1 MITNMKNYK
10 SGFIAAVGLPNVG
23 KSTLINKIV
32 GQKVAIVSAKPQTT
46 RNKIIAI
53 RTTRDSQMIFV
64 DTPGIHTPKNKLGEY
79 MVDVASD
86 SIFEA
91 DVIFFVTS
99 AEREITN
106 TEMDI
111 IEKIKSSKLPSILVI
126 NKIDTVKKS
135 DLPEQIM
142 KYNALHEFD
151 ATVPISAKSG
161 YGVDSLVAEAE
172 NLLGD
177 GPKFYPE
184 DMVTDINM
192 RALAAEIIRE
202 KLLTM
207 LDKEI
212 PHGIAVEVLHFKEDE
227 KKISI
232 NATIYCEKYSHKSI
246 IIGKH
251 GDMLKKVGT
260 AARIDLEKILE
271 NKVFLELWVKPRDGW
286 RNKAKELKNFGY
298 DQKGF

>member
-1 MITNMKNYK
+1 MKNFK

-23 KSTLINKIV
+23 KSTLINKLI

-46 RNKIIAI
+46 RNRIIAI
-53 RTTRDSQMIFV
+53 RTTRDSQMVFI
-64 DTPGIHTPKNKLGEY
+64 DTPGIHNPRTKLGEY

-99 AEREITN
+99 ADRELTPM
-106 TEMDI
+106 EEEI

-135 DLPEQIM
+135 ELPEQIL
-142 KYNALHEFD
+142 KYNELHQFD

-161 YGVDSLVAEAE
+161 DGTNLLINEAE
-172 NLLGD
+172 KLLGE
-177 GPKFYPE
+177 GPRFYPE
-184 DMVTDINM
+184 DMVTDVNQ
-192 RALAAEIIRE
+192 RALAAEIVRE
-202 KLLTM
+202 KLLTL

-212 PHGIAVEVLHFKEDE
+212 PHGIAVEIMQFKDEE

-246 IIGKH
+246 IIGKR
-251 GDMLKKVGT
+251 GEMLKKVGT
-260 AARIDLEKILE
+260 AARIDLEDILE
-271 NKVFLELWVKPRDGW
+271 KKVFLELWVKPRDGW
-286 RNKAKELKNFGY
+286 RNKLRELKNFGY
-298 DQKGF
+298 DEKGI

>member
-1 MITNMKNYK
+1 MKNYK
-10 SGFIAAVGLPNVG
+10 SGFITAVGLPNVG

-46 RNKIIAI
+46 RNRIIAI
-53 RTTRDSQMIFV
+53 RTTRESQMVFI
-64 DTPGIHTPKNKLGEY
+64 DTPGIHTPRTMLGEY

-91 DVIFFVTS
+91 DVVFFVTS
-99 AEREITN
+99 ADREITN
-106 TEMDI
+106 TEEDI
-111 IEKIKSSKLPSILVI
+111 IEKIKSSKLPAILVI
-126 NKIDTVKKS
+126 NKIDAVKKS
-135 DLPEQIM
+135 ELPEQIL
-142 KYNALHEFD
+142 KYNSLHEFV
-151 ATVPISAKSG
+151 ATVPISAKTG
-161 YGVDSLVAEAE
+161 DGVNLLIEEAE
-172 NLLGD
+172 KLLGE

-184 DMVTDINM
+184 DMVTDVNQ

-202 KLLTM
+202 KLLTL

-212 PHGIAVEVLHFKEDE
+212 PHGTAVEVLQFKEEE

-260 AARIDLEKILE
+260 AARIDLEDILE
-271 NKVFLELWVKPRDGW
+271 KKVFLELWVKPRDGW
-286 RNKAKELKNFGY
+286 RNKMRELKNFGY
-298 DQKGF
+298 DEKGF

>member
-1 MITNMKNYK
+1 MKSYK

-23 KSTLINKIV
+23 KSTLINKLI

-46 RNKIIAI
+46 RNRIIAI
-53 RTTRDSQMIFV
+53 RTTRDSQMIFI

-79 MVDVASD
+79 MVDVADS

-99 AEREITN
+99 ADREITPK
-106 TEMDI
+106 EEEI
-111 IEKIKSSKLPSILVI
+111 IEKIKSSKLPSVLVI

-135 DLPEQIM
+135 ELPQQIL
-142 KYNALHEFD
+142 KYNSLHQFD

-161 YGVDSLVAEAE
+161 DGTDLLINEAE
-172 NLLGD
+172 KLLGE
-177 GPKFYPE
+177 GPRFYPE
-184 DMVTDINM
+184 DMVTDVQQ

-202 KLLTM
+202 KLLTL

-212 PHGIAVEVLHFKEDE
+212 PHGTAVEVLQFKEDD
-227 KKISI
+227 KIVRI
-232 NATIYCEKYSHKSI
+232 NANIYCEKYSHKSI

-251 GDMLKKVGT
+251 GDMLKRVGT
-260 AARIDLEKILE
+260 SARIDLENMLE
-271 NKVFLELWVKPRDGW
+271 KKVFLELWVKPRDGW
-286 RNKAKELKNFGY
+286 RNKLRELKNFGY
-298 DQKGF
+298 DEKGI